1 MTLSAGYTAPFRRA
15 VVNLVLAPERKT
27 YEDTLAVWESLQKS
41 AGSEGQTLPEL
52 IAPALV
58 KRSHKK
64 KPVPPGAER
73 APSRFP
79 RTGPTPRNEIGE
91 DLPDQDAIPVDVPDI
106 PLVESPEIAV
116 DRLQIGAEDPQRKLT
131 IGEQAV
137 WDALPDVER
146 KIDDATVAKLHSDLG
161 HSSIRQ
167 MIGSLRTRK
176 AHPSIIA
183 AAKLYHCSACYES
196 ERRRLRPVTSGN
208 IYAPGS
214 HLAGDQFEWVHPTK
228 DVRVLGTIFVD
239 NGSRT
244 AVI

>member
-1 MTLSAGYTAPFRRA
+1 M
-15 VVNLVLAPERKT
+15 
-27 YEDTLAVWESLQKS
+27 
-41 AGSEGQTLPEL
+41 
-52 IAPALV
+52 
-58 KRSHKK
+58 
-64 KPVPPGAER
+64 
-73 APSRFP
+73 
-79 RTGPTPRNEIGE
+79 
-91 DLPDQDAIPVDVPDI
+91 
-106 PLVESPEIAV
+106 ESPEIAA
-116 DRLQIGAEDPQRKLT
+116 DRLQVGAEDPQRKLT

-137 WDALPDVER
+137 WDALPDAER
-146 KIDDATVAKLHSDLG
+146 RIADATVAKLHSDLG

-176 AHPSIIA
+176 AHSSIVA

-214 HLAGDQFEWVHPTK
+214 HLAGDQLEWVHPTK

-244 AVI
+244 AVIQLHAEGSSTERLGNITGEVAAETLRSYWTNHYGRPDAFHSDPEGCFSSNAFKERLAAMNVAFQNRGKQRGGSVS